1 MRGLGAAAV
10 QEKSPLGAPNMSIAL
25 VAFLD
30 TSTMF
35 NVDTLSRFEA
45 FGLEGFTYS
54 VLIHTS
60 PIFTLLKYEWNLF
73 TFKRGTQCKLQPN
86 CENTLDPHPSLLKP
100 SRTHWMVMV
109 MTLMTTPATAGIS

>member
-45 FGLEGFTYS
+45 FGLEGFTY
-54 VLIHTS
+54 TS
-60 PIFTLLKYEWNLF
+60 WNNKFCTDSYFTNL
-73 TFKRGTQCKLQPN
+73 
-86 CENTLDPHPSLLKP
+86 HPAK
-100 SRTHWMVMV
+100 V
-109 MTLMTTPATAGIS
+109 